1 MEKLAMLNFMLIVPV
16 AAALAAPAVTPTV
29 TLKSKNGEVDKLL
42 RLKTEPKTAAD
53 SKRKDEIKVL
63 ASSLFDYGELVKQA
77 MAAHWDK
84 INPKQRE
91 ELVSTMKGLIER
103 KYVKDLKGNLDYQV
117 QYRDEK
123 ITGDQASVMS
133 IVKVKRKGKSSDVEV
148 EYKLRNVGD
157 KWLVWDVI
165 NDEISQVRNYKSQFN
180 RIITDSG
187 FDELL
192 RKMKSKLNEKDA
204 DD

>member
-1 MEKLAMLNFMLIVPV
+1 M
-16 AAALAAPAVTPTV
+16 
-29 TLKSKNGEVDKLL
+29 TLKAKNGEVDKLL

-53 SKRKDEIKVL
+53 SKRKEEIKTL
-63 ASSLFDYGELVKQA
+63 ASSLFDYSELVKQA

-84 INPKQRE
+84 ITAKQRD
-91 ELVSTMKGLIER
+91 ELVATMKGLIER
-103 KYVKDLKGNLDYQV
+103 KYVKDLKGNLDYQIL
-117 QYRDEK
+117 YRDEK

-192 RKMKSKLNEKDA
+192 RKMKSKLSEKDA